1 MFAIHVLVVF
11 AELEPD
17 GEECLN
23 PYAPDLNLSY
33 TNQEWQCNEDWGVLN

>member
-23 PYAPDLNLSY
+23 PHAPDLNLSY